1 MREKHS
7 ISIKNQI
14 VSALVVSLFLF
25 ASCSGNSAKRD
36 KVALSENG
44 VVLAKTAINSYQLLN
59 DALRNQQYDN
69 EMIRIL
75 TDHSPTTWLMQLDE
89 NKSGIIEDN
98 IKKQAAFILFRKA
111 YSSYNLFL
119 DRNFDFGSS
128 NLKNRLYS
136 ACAVLDSFEVSDFY
150 TERVQILK
158 QQISGGH
165 FKEEVA
171 ILELSK
177 LYADLWDKD
186 SQKWFMLLE
195 NELKNYKEGI
205 NNVAHSSFDASKIKT
220 LVDKPYND
228 EAVLVNLYKLQL
240 VKEKELQ
247 VETLMDEIQK
257 VSSGFEILT
266 ELNGE
271 IAKKKT
277 DQERIN
283 KLNDQLEAIISRQ

>member
-1 MREKHS
+1 
-7 ISIKNQI
+7 
-14 VSALVVSLFLF
+14 
-25 ASCSGNSAKRD
+25 
-36 KVALSENG
+36 
-44 VVLAKTAINSYQLLN
+44 
-59 DALRNQQYDN
+59 
-69 EMIRIL
+69 
-75 TDHSPTTWLMQLDE
+75 
-89 NKSGIIEDN
+89 
-98 IKKQAAFILFRKA
+98 
-111 YSSYNLFL
+111 
-119 DRNFDFGSS
+119 
-128 NLKNRLYS
+128 
-136 ACAVLDSFEVSDFY
+136 LDSFEVSDFY